1 MNQGTFWRI
10 FTFLVGFGNLD
21 LVETDQSESC
31 QLNEHV
37 FLNFDNTTDQ
47 LWVAWNG
54 TISTSL
60 NCTFHLSEDSSTV
73 LTLAKLETASNPSA
87 PANFSDCMNR
97 KEKIVLEQP
106 PPLNEQICITGVR
119 QTYCEKWNNCHPDGK
134 GPQNVFNLMNSSLV
148 HVVLGEFNSD
158 LKLLLIPSCKKESTS
173 FEADPFCAEAQK
185 LLSCSYAVN
194 QETEQNDYWI
204 ESEFFCDLVPNCP
217 HHHSHHDG
225 FYIDESLCLP
235 SQILLVVGLGS
246 MIFFAIVMA
255 LVSCCYIKKTN
266 LSRNSAVIK
275 LMMGFIIFSGIFF
288 GMSFGLNPLPEETIN
303 SWNYNQAISAFSF
316 MGLAAALSLMFLV
329 LGGYLLAFIKF
340 SSPTTIASQHTPVVP
355 TQPERTAPE
364 ETSPFPDVSISNP
377 PYNPPYN
384 PHFWNLQPRP
394 GNGSL
399 EQDDGAPSYS
409 SVMKAELKPSS
420 LDKMEKLDVDG
431 EPLPPDYNVAINL

>member
-134 GPQNVFNLMNSSLV
+134 GPQNVFNLMNS
-148 HVVLGEFNSD
+148 
-158 LKLLLIPSCKKESTS
+158 
-173 FEADPFCAEAQK
+173 
-185 LLSCSYAVN
+185 
-194 QETEQNDYWI
+194 
-204 ESEFFCDLVPNCP
+204 SEFFCDLVPNCP